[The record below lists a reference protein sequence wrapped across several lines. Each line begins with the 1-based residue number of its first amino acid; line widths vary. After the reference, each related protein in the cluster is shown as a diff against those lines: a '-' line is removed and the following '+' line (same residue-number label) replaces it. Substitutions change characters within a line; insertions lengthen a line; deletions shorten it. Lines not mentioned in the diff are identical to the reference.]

1 MSEYDLLKQQIDI
14 MVKENDRRFSSLE
27 ESDKKSADLLG
38 TIVTAIEL
46 IKQSSKQTN
55 DTISRM
61 EETVKDSIKTMNDR
75 IDCEAEKAGKK
86 IQTMDEK
93 MKAIEKEPLDMYK
106 KYKTTAATVIISV
119 SLTAVLTALFS
130 VILI

>member
-1 MSEYDLLKQQIDI
+1 MNEYDLLKQQIDT
-14 MVKENDRRFSSLE
+14 MVKENDRRFNSLE

-61 EETVKDSIKTMNDR
+61 EETVKDSIKTMNER
-75 IDCEAEKAGKK
+75 IDCEAEKTTKK

-93 MKAIEKEPLDMYK
+93 IKVIEKEPLDMYK
-106 KYKTTAATVIISV
+106 KYKATAATVIISV

-130 VILI
+130 SILI